1 MRFTSKILQAKFC
14 LKAGTQQS
22 KRERE
27 REMRDGAGAA
37 AFPQI

>member
-22 KRERE
+22 E

-37 AFPQI
+37 AFREI